1 MSNLVSVN
9 KMHYIVD
16 ECGNYYR
23 VNGCDQLIVAGS
35 RDEAGVFGFIE
46 ANKRIGGGRKAH
58 FYSVIPVDENVE
70 EEEEVPSE
78 KVEEDYATCE
88 EDKMALPYDMK
99 SIDWAEYLTHF
110 CYLAS
115 GIQNYQDE
123 LNQTL
128 SNVDMQIC
136 DIMHYIELYNMDEE
150 DSIRLISLLKE
161 CREQRRDVKDEM
173 VRVEYF
179 QKAIGTSSNIAKAKE
194 GIKQINK
201 LDTRIYHPRKLKEL
215 FKDCPEKTIR
225 GDKLLQAF
233 GDTNCM
239 DVIQTEWEESN
250 TKQETKEEGVIME
263 YTKQRTVFDG
273 KENNWKQFAKQQ
285 VEFYANA
292 EQYIYNLQTDI
303 NELENEIEEI
313 LSEMESTNYNA
324 AQGYKVFKHLKELR
338 NARKE
343 KQKELE
349 CLYILTERFDC
360 GAMAEVLEECAGEIE
375 TVFAEPIQEENGVVL
390 AG

>member
-1 MSNLVSVN
+1 MSTLVSVN
-9 KMHYIVD
+9 TMHYIVD
-16 ECGNYYR
+16 GYGNYYR
-23 VNGCDQLIVAGS
+23 VNGCDQLVVAGS
-35 RDEAGVFGFIE
+35 RDEAGVFSFSE
-46 ANKRIGGGRKAH
+46 ANKRIGGGKKAH
-58 FYSVIPVDENVE
+58 FYSVIPVDEYVEREEVNSTENVE
-70 EEEEVPSE
+70 E
-78 KVEEDYATCE
+78 DCAT
-88 EDKMALPYDMK
+88 
-99 SIDWAEYLTHF
+99 H
-110 CYLAS
+110 
-115 GIQNYQDE
+115 
-123 LNQTL
+123 
-128 SNVDMQIC
+128 
-136 DIMHYIELYNMDEE
+136 EE
-150 DSIRLISLLKE
+150 DSICLIEMLKE

-173 VRVEYF
+173 VRVECF

-201 LDTRIYHPRKLKEL
+201 LEKRVYRPRKLEEL
-215 FKDCPEKTIR
+215 FKDCPEKTVR
-225 GDKLLQAF
+225 EDKLLQAF

-239 DVIQTEWEESN
+239 EVIRTEWEEENN
-250 TKQETKEEGVIME
+250 TEQVTKEEGVIME

-303 NELENEIEEI
+303 NELEDEIEEI
-313 LSEMESTNYNA
+313 LSEMESNNYNA

-360 GAMAEVLEECAGEIE
+360 GAMAGALEECVSEIE
-375 TVFAEPIQEENGVVL
+375 TVFAEPAQDEKGKGVVL